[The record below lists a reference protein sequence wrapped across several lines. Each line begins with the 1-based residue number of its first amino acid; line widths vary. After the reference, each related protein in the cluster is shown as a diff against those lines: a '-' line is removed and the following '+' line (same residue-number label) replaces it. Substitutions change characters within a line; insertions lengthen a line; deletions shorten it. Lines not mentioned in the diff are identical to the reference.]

1 MNPPKLPKQAKP
13 VSTPVQKEL
22 TVEVRKQSVDVRK
35 RSSSKDL
42 NPSAGQSLTM
52 EKGRNSSY
60 NVDENKQFPTLSKD
74 ISRGRLR
81 PNDINNGSNINIRNM
96 NSSQERQPG
105 LTKKG
110 DHVNSSSSIKTL
122 EPINPPLN
130 SYKDFAN
137 VFNVKGMMHGS
148 KSRKHSKF

>member
-1 MNPPKLPKQAKP
+1 M
-13 VSTPVQKEL
+13 
-22 TVEVRKQSVDVRK
+22 DHRK
-35 RSSSKDL
+35 RSSSKEAL
-42 NPSAGQSLTM
+42 NPQAIGGTQSQITL

-60 NVDENKQFPTLSKD
+60 NVEEAKSYPTLSKD

-81 PNDINNGSNINIRNM
+81 PNDLNNGGSNINIRNL